1 MPFTGHR
8 AGRVRVSPTRH
19 SPHSTLSIHYT
30 LEATYTSSINL
41 TLLEGET
48 RRTDG
53 AQAWGM
59 GATS

>member
-8 AGRVRVSPTRH
+8 AGRVRVSPHATAHTAH
-19 SPHSTLSIHYT
+19 SLYT
-30 LEATYTSSINL
+30 IEATYTSSINL

-53 AQAWGM
+53 ARAWGM